1 MIYYTSRVKVLVFVL
16 LFIIPNIISATD
28 FETLINNG
36 KISYTCNGND
46 ESVHYAR
53 PLKIVLQNNSS
64 FAINVSLPAG
74 YVFRADDSTYQNIL
88 ITNSMLAALQP
99 GQSKTYVLN
108 GMCMESSDRAPQ
120 SESTFSSNGMAENK
134 LVKLAEYIE
143 KNKFFS
149 QAGQNAVWTLINDKP
164 LYEVTSLDTSQAYK
178 LQHFLSDLTG
188 KAILPAPEEE
198 AYLYD
203 YSERPRKVVV
213 GGEIVFNTSSVMEV
227 EWSLFNEDG
236 ILLREIYNG
245 PIGPGEVT
253 LDFEYDAEVYS
264 DPIYY
269 LKLVADGELM
279 YNRKL
284 AFDR

>member
-1 MIYYTSRVKVLVFVL
+1 MIYYMSWVKTFVFVL
-16 LFIIPNIISATD
+16 LFLITNFVSATD

-36 KISYTCNGND
+36 KLSYTCNGND
-46 ESVHYAR
+46 ESVHYAK
-53 PLKIVLQNNSS
+53 PLKIQLKNNSS
-64 FAINVSLPAG
+64 SAINVSLPAG

-108 GMCMESSDRAPQ
+108 GMCLEESDRAPRN
-120 SESTFSSNGMAENK
+120 ESTFSSIGMAEDK
-134 LVKLAEYIE
+134 LVKLAQFIE

-149 QAGQNAVWTLINDKP
+149 PAGQNAVWTLINDKP
-164 LYEVTSLDTSQAYK
+164 LYEVASLDTAQAYK

-188 KAILPAPEEE
+188 KPILPAPEEE

-203 YSERPRKVVV
+203 YSERPHKVVL
-213 GGEIVFNTSSVMEV
+213 GGEIVFNTSRVMKI

-245 PIGPGEVT
+245 FIGPGEVT
-253 LDFEYDAEVYS
+253 LNFEYDAEVYS
-264 DPIYY
+264 DPVYF
-269 LKLVADGELM
+269 LKLVTDGELM
-279 YNRKL
+279 YNKKL
-284 AFDR
+284 TFDR